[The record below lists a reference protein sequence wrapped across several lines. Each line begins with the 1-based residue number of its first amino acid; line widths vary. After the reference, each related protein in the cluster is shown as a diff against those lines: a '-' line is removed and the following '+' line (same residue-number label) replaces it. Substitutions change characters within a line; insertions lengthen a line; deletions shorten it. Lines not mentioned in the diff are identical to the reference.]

1 MAATLKNVAGI
12 LSTSALTS
20 IYTCNTSRGA
30 KIESIQCANVVST
43 NQTVDVSIRKSS
55 TDYYIIKGLIIP
67 VGASVAVNADVL
79 NLSLNDSIYAVVSS
93 GSASGVHII
102 ISMIEFT

>member
-1 MAATLKNVAGI
+1 MASTLKNVAAVVTTGS
-12 LSTSALTS
+12 LALV
-20 IYTCNTSRGA
+20 YTCNSSRGA

-67 VGASVAVNADVL
+67 VGASVAVNADTL
-79 NLSLNDSIYAVVSS
+79 YLSLNDSIYAVVSN
-93 GSASGVHII
+93 GSASGVHVI